1 MVFAI
6 LTLNRIKMLKTNL
19 SYRVNFLM
27 NPDDYD
33 TLRKTVK
40 DEGIEVSSFIR
51 RALGNELDRLNTYIK
66 EKNQTWDIE

>member
-1 MVFAI
+1 
-6 LTLNRIKMLKTNL
+6 MLKTNL

-40 DEGIEVSSFIR
+40 NEGIEVSSFIR
-51 RALGNELDRLNTYIK
+51 RAIGNELEILNTYIK
-66 EKNQTWDIE
+66 EKTQTWDLD

>member
-1 MVFAI
+1 
-6 LTLNRIKMLKTNL
+6 MLKTNL

-51 RALGNELDRLNTYIK
+51 QAIGNELESLNTYIK